1 MKQIRE
7 AAEADQAVVVALWQE
22 CGLVRPRND
31 PIRGFDVALQN
42 STSTVLVLQNEVQI
56 IGAIIVGFDGYR
68 GWFYHLGVKPDYQS
82 AGNGRLL
89 ITAAEDW
96 LRARGAPKANLMV
109 LNTNSKVIGFYEK
122 LGYTVQETTV
132 MGKRL

>member
-1 MKQIRE
+1 M
-7 AAEADQAVVVALWQE
+7 
-22 CGLVRPRND
+22 
-31 PIRGFDVALQN
+31 
-42 STSTVLVLQNEVQI
+42 VLPSGSKTRL
-56 IGAIIVGFDGYR
+56 
-68 GWFYHLGVKPDYQS
+68 S
-82 AGNGRLL
+82 NGRLL